1 MVKVEPHLG
10 NLYYYSVQYS
20 VYLSVLSKDLQID
33 I

>member
-1 MVKVEPHLG
+1 MVTGKSHLG

-20 VYLSVLSKDLQID
+20 VYLSVLCKNLQIA